1 MSFNRYSSEES
12 LSFRGIVLNYVKKII
27 ELNLRVIEGDGV
39 KHTKTYRDSILGL
52 SDVLLP
58 FYDKDMTDSYSKF
71 EKEYNEI
78 LEEEITKESTKKIM
92 RICRELFRN
101 LNLLLK
107 RNDYLKSSVY
117 GEERDEIA
125 VDEEEE
131 WVMQ

>member
-131 WVMQ
+131 